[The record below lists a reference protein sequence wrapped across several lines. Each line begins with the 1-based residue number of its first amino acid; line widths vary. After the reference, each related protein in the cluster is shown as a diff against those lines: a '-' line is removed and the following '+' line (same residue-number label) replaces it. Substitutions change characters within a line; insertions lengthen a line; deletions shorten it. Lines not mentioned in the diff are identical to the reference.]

1 MLAGLLTAGLFIW
14 RRQYRIQNSS
24 FRSTLAG
31 LEMHS
36 SISGLSDNSTND
48 LKLELDGKGE
58 PVMLGQGSYGR
69 VSRLGCSPSKSN
81 SRASLKRACT
91 APSAGSQ

>member
-1 MLAGLLTAGLFIW
+1 MLAGLLTAAFFIW

-31 LEMHS
+31 LEMRS
-36 SISGLSDNSTND
+36 SISGLSDTSTND

-69 VSRLGCSPSKSN
+69 VSWLGCSPSKSA